1 MEQEEFK
8 PITSYSF
15 NPKSIISANNLKD
28 KLLGLEDKILE
39 LAKEIN
45 NEKKNCT
52 KKCQYKRWSSRSF
65 KKNQ

>member
-28 KLLGLEDKILE
+28 KLLGLEDKIL
-39 LAKEIN
+39 
-45 NEKKNCT
+45 
-52 KKCQYKRWSSRSF
+52 
-65 KKNQ
+65 